1 MFLCSVLLS
10 ALWWRWS
17 FFSSAV
23 SDTGWESSHSS
34 RSCISLKEAC
44 LWEEGVMG
52 EGGGKL
58 PWRHDFAE
66 TLFTEALEQCGF
78 PLCLMFPL
86 LFLSHLKVADMFS
99 TFLML
104 AACKD
109 IRRACSVCVLS
120 LLCFDDYVTFKAK
133 NVFAH
138 KQTFR
143 FDSAPVIS
151 IPEVT
156 KQ

>member
-1 MFLCSVLLS
+1 MCCCLLCDEGGAAS
-10 ALWWRWS
+10 ALQCQIPAGRAAIRAARAFLWRKPVSGRRVWWGRVGK
-17 FFSSAV
+17 SSP
-23 SDTGWESSHSS
+23 E
-34 RSCISLKEAC
+34 
-44 LWEEGVMG
+44 
-52 EGGGKL
+52 
-58 PWRHDFAE
+58 DFAE

-133 NVFAH
+133 KVFAH
-138 KQTFR
+138 KHTFR